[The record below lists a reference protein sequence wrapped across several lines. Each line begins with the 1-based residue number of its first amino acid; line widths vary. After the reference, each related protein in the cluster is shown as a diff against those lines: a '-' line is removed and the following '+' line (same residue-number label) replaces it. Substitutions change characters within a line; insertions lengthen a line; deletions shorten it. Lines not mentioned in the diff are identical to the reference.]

1 MALNRIKDKLINA
14 PVLFSFDPNKNIVI
28 QTDSSQSGLGC
39 CLLQNKQPV
48 AYASCSLTTNEI
60 QWAQIEK
67 EMAAILFACNKF
79 HEYIYGRHGIVH
91 SDHKSLVSIM
101 LKDFDKIK
109 NNRLKRIK
117 TKLAVYDI
125 EVKYLP
131 GKEMFIAD
139 YLSRDYI
146 DNCNINYESIND
158 YVHIINTKSVEFR
171 YNKLA
176 EFKNETMADPV
187 LSKIMEYYKSQWPVN
202 KTKIPNL
209 DELIDISG
217 LIKMTEHYIMD

>member
-1 MALNRIKDKLINA
+1 M
-14 PVLFSFDPNKNIVI
+14 
-28 QTDSSQSGLGC
+28 
-39 CLLQNKQPV
+39 LQNKQPV

-79 HEYIYGRHGIVH
+79 HKYIYGRHVIVH
-91 SDHKSLVSIM
+91 SDHKPIVSIM
-101 LKDFDKIK
+101 LKDFEKIK

-139 YLSRDYI
+139 YLSGDYI
-146 DNCNINYESIND
+146 DNCKVNDES
-158 YVHIINTKSVEFR
+158 
-171 YNKLA
+171 
-176 EFKNETMADPV
+176 
-187 LSKIMEYYKSQWPVN
+187 YK
-202 KTKIPNL
+202 
-209 DELIDISG
+209 
-217 LIKMTEHYIMD
+217 